1 MAELPKVQAAN
12 VQRAALADV
21 PSLRFED
28 LAVAARSGG
37 NIGDALD
44 RMSQSLFKAQEED
57 VRRKAAEYAIERPLT
72 PEQWRDIRREPKELE
87 KYFKGQGKVFKE
99 TYMAAQA
106 SQLSSEL
113 TVRLENQFDLL
124 KKKLELGEIKEGE
137 AVKAVRD
144 AIDGSVPVVA
154 SMSPEVGLKF
164 KANVA
169 MRGSSV
175 YEKAVQLTAR
185 RTKTTDEIVMKQYT
199 DNIPTQ
205 IDARIADL
213 IGAGIPVDMRDVEA
227 LVLQEPA
234 RFAAKHGDE
243 NTFFAPAKKAFRAAV
258 TAKIKDAVNSPA
270 ALDNPQ
276 VVQKALER
284 GEFNIT
290 VNVAGKQIP
299 IDLQAEWDYLNDE
312 EKKSVREE
320 FNASFNAR
328 YNLITKSRE
337 IDKLSSSRAVVEV
350 AEGLKSKLLALDAND
365 PGVSEAGI
373 SEFLAGK
380 AKEFNSTASAVNSPE
395 ITKAASDG
403 LMVVYKQFISDYVQ
417 TKMTPDQ
424 QKSLV
429 LGQAATGDNSKSINY
444 IFQSAD
450 LATKVELQK
459 HLREEITARNSFL
472 ASEDRR
478 VEDARKDAVREKIQI
493 IFGKPRNSPEVKV
506 ALAELKTL
514 DSLKWTDITKAFS
527 AGRTQD
533 DAGTIRQLQI
543 ARANGTLNTDMVLR
557 LGSNLTI
564 NSQEQYFGYALTT
577 SDKENEIA
585 LTTARNKLKYTRD
598 IAAAV
603 NKTASDI
610 EAQNSYIAV
619 ETEFAN
625 RFLKNRQ
632 QIGAKDYKPWNAV
645 QEMDTLLKDA
655 VKEKEVKVVNGA
667 RSRVDSFRNT
677 YLPKGK
683 TYTDDE
689 IRKQIQLSIS
699 GQKSDITIKLSPTD
713 LNLYVNDLNALK
725 GAK

>member
-28 LAVAARSGG
+28 LAVTARAGG

-44 RMSQSLFKAQEED
+44 RMSQSLLKAQEED

-72 PEQWRDIRREPKELE
+72 PEQWADIRREPKELE
-87 KYFKGQGKVFKE
+87 KYFKGQGKIFKE

-113 TVRLENQFDLL
+113 TVRLENEFDRL
-124 KKKLELGEIKEGE
+124 KKKLELGEIKEAE
-137 AVKAVRD
+137 AVKAVQD

-175 YEKAVQLTAR
+175 YEKAVQMTAR
-185 RTKTTDEIVMKQYT
+185 RTKATDEIVMKQYI

-205 IDARIADL
+205 IDAQVANL
-213 IGAGIPVDMRDVEA
+213 IGSGLPIDMRDVEA
-227 LVLQEPA
+227 VVLQEPA

-276 VVQKALER
+276 IVQKALQS
-284 GEFNIT
+284 GQFNIT

-299 IDLQAEWDYLNDE
+299 IDLQAEWDYTNDE
-312 EKKSVREE
+312 EKKAIREE
-320 FNASFNAR
+320 FNAAFNAR

-337 IDKLSSSRAVVEV
+337 IDKLNSSQAVVEV
-350 AEGLKSKLLALDAND
+350 AEGLKSKLLALDANE
-365 PGVSEAGI
+365 PGVNEAGI
-373 SEFLAGK
+373 SEFLTNK
-380 AKEFNSTASAVNSPE
+380 AKEFKSTAAAVNSPE

-403 LMVVYKQFISDYVQ
+403 LMVVYKQFISDFVQ

-424 QKSLV
+424 QKNLV
-429 LGQAATGDNSKSINY
+429 LGQPATGDNSKAINY

-478 VEDARKDAVREKIQI
+478 VEDARKDQANALVQT
-493 IFGKPRNSPEVKV
+493 IFEKPRGSKEVKD
-506 ALAELKTL
+506 ALVQLKKI
-514 DSLKWTDITKAFS
+514 DAVKWTDITKSFA
-527 AGRTQD
+527 AGRSQD
-533 DAGTIRQLQI
+533 DGNTIRQLQI

-557 LGSNLTI
+557 LAPNLTV

-585 LTTARNKLKYTRD
+585 LTTARNKLKYTKA
-598 IAAAV
+598 IADSV

-610 EAQNSYIAV
+610 EAQNAYIAV

-655 VKEKEVKVVNGA
+655 VKDKEAKVVQGA

-683 TYTDDE
+683 TYTDDA
-689 IRKQIQLSIS
+689 IRTQIQLSIS
-699 GQKSDITIKLSPTD
+699 GQKSDLTTKLAPQD
-713 LNLYVNDLNALK
+713 LRLYINDLDSLK
-725 GAK
+725 GK

>member
-28 LAVAARSGG
+28 LAVTARAGG

-72 PEQWRDIRREPKELE
+72 PEQWRDIRRDPKELD

-124 KKKLELGEIKEGE
+124 KKKLELGEITEQQ
-137 AVKAVRD
+137 AVATVRD
-144 AIDGSVPVVA
+144 AIDGATPVVA

-175 YEKAVQLTAR
+175 YEKAVQMTAR
-185 RTKTTDEIVMKQYT
+185 RTKATDEIVLKQYT

-205 IDARIADL
+205 IDARIANL
-213 IGAGIPVDMRDVEA
+213 IGSGIPVDMRDVEA

-258 TAKIKDAVNSPA
+258 TARIKDAVNSPA

-276 VVQKALER
+276 IVQKALQS
-284 GEFNIT
+284 GEFNIK
-290 VNVAGKQIP
+290 VNVAGNEVP
-299 IDLQAEWDYLNDE
+299 IDLQAEWNYLNDE

-320 FNASFNAR
+320 FNAAFNAR

-337 IDKLSSSRAVVEV
+337 IDKLNSSQAVVEV

-365 PGVSEAGI
+365 PGVNEAGI

-380 AKEFNSTASAVNSPE
+380 AKEFKSTAAAVNSPE

-403 LMVVYKQFISDYVQ
+403 LMVVYKQFISDFVQ

-424 QKSLV
+424 QKNLV
-429 LGQAATGDNSKSINY
+429 LGQPATGDNSKSINY

-450 LATKVELQK
+450 LATRVELQK
-459 HLREEITARNSFL
+459 HLRDEITARNSFL

-478 VEDARKDAVREKIQI
+478 VEDARKDQANALVQT
-493 IFGKPRNSPEVKV
+493 IFEKPRGSKEVKD
-506 ALAELKTL
+506 ALIQLKKV
-514 DSLKWTDITKAFS
+514 DAVKWQDITKSFA
-527 AGRTQD
+527 AGRSQD
-533 DAGTIRQLQI
+533 DGNTIRQLQI

-557 LGSNLTI
+557 LAPNLTV

-585 LTTARNKLKYTRD
+585 LTKARNQLKYTC
-598 IAAAV
+598 
-603 NKTASDI
+603 
-610 EAQNSYIAV
+610 
-619 ETEFAN
+619 
-625 RFLKNRQ
+625 
-632 QIGAKDYKPWNAV
+632 
-645 QEMDTLLKDA
+645 
-655 VKEKEVKVVNGA
+655 
-667 RSRVDSFRNT
+667 
-677 YLPKGK
+677 
-683 TYTDDE
+683 
-689 IRKQIQLSIS
+689 
-699 GQKSDITIKLSPTD
+699 GQ
-713 LNLYVNDLNALK
+713 
-725 GAK
+725 

>member
-28 LAVAARSGG
+28 LAVTARAGG

-72 PEQWRDIRREPKELE
+72 PEQWADIRREPKELE

-124 KKKLELGEIKEGE
+124 KKKLELGEITEQQ
-137 AVKAVRD
+137 AVATVRD
-144 AIDGSVPVVA
+144 AIDGAMPVVA

-175 YEKAVQLTAR
+175 YEKAVQMTAR
-185 RTKTTDEIVMKQYT
+185 RTKATDEIVLKQYI

-205 IDARIADL
+205 IDAQVANL
-213 IGAGIPVDMRDVEA
+213 IGSGLPIDMRDVEA
-227 LVLQEPA
+227 VVLQEPA

-276 VVQKALER
+276 IVQKALQS
-284 GEFNIT
+284 GQFNIT

-299 IDLQAEWDYLNDE
+299 IDLQAEWDYTNDE
-312 EKKSVREE
+312 EKKAIREE
-320 FNASFNAR
+320 FNAAFNAR

-337 IDKLSSSRAVVEV
+337 IDKLNSSQAVVEV
-350 AEGLKSKLLALDAND
+350 AEGLKSKLLALDANE
-365 PGVSEAGI
+365 PGVNEAGI
-373 SEFLAGK
+373 SEFLTNK
-380 AKEFNSTASAVNSPE
+380 AKEFKSTAAAVNSPE

-403 LMVVYKQFISDYVQ
+403 LMVVYKQFISNFVQ

-429 LGQAATGDNSKSINY
+429 LGQPATGDNSKAINY

-459 HLREEITARNSFL
+459 HLREEITARNAFL

-478 VEDARKDAVREKIQI
+478 VEDARKDQANALVQT
-493 IFGKPRNSPEVKV
+493 IFEKPRGSKEVKD
-506 ALAELKTL
+506 ALVQLKKI
-514 DSLKWTDITKAFS
+514 DAVKWTDITKSFA
-527 AGRTQD
+527 AGRSQD
-533 DAGTIRQLQI
+533 DGNTIRQLQI

-557 LGSNLTI
+557 LAPNLTV

-610 EAQNSYIAV
+610 EAQNAYIAV

-655 VKEKEVKVVNGA
+655 VKDKEAKVVNGA

-683 TYTDDE
+683 TYTDDA
-689 IRKQIQLSIS
+689 IRTQIQLSIS
-699 GQKSDITIKLSPTD
+699 GQKSDLTTKLAPQD
-713 LNLYVNDLNALK
+713 LRLYINDLDSLK
-725 GAK
+725 GK

>member
-1 MAELPKVQAAN
+1 MRRLKSAALATEWNLDMAELPKVQAAN

-28 LAVAARSGG
+28 LAVTARAGG

-72 PEQWRDIRREPKELE
+72 PEQWRDIRRDPKELD

-124 KKKLELGEIKEGE
+124 KKKLELGEITEQQ
-137 AVKAVRD
+137 AVATVRD
-144 AIDGSVPVVA
+144 AIDGATPVVA

-175 YEKAVQLTAR
+175 YEKAVQMTAR
-185 RTKTTDEIVMKQYT
+185 RTKATDEIVLKQYT

-205 IDARIADL
+205 IDARIANL
-213 IGAGIPVDMRDVEA
+213 IGSGIPVDMRDVEA

-258 TAKIKDAVNSPA
+258 TARIKDAVNSPA

-276 VVQKALER
+276 IVQKALQS
-284 GEFNIT
+284 GEFNIK
-290 VNVAGKQIP
+290 VNVAGNEVP
-299 IDLQAEWDYLNDE
+299 IDLQAEWNYLNDE

-320 FNASFNAR
+320 FNAAFNAR

-337 IDKLSSSRAVVEV
+337 IDKLNSSQAVVEV

-365 PGVSEAGI
+365 PGVNEAGI

-380 AKEFNSTASAVNSPE
+380 AKEFKSTAAAVNSPE

-403 LMVVYKQFISDYVQ
+403 LMVVYKQFISDFVQ

-424 QKSLV
+424 QKNLV
-429 LGQAATGDNSKSINY
+429 LGQPATGDNSKSINY

-450 LATKVELQK
+450 LATRVELQK
-459 HLREEITARNSFL
+459 HLRDEITARNSFL

-478 VEDARKDAVREKIQI
+478 VEDARKDQANALVQT
-493 IFGKPRNSPEVKV
+493 IFEKPRGSKEVKD
-506 ALAELKTL
+506 ALIQLKKV
-514 DSLKWTDITKAFS
+514 DAVKWQDITKSFA
-527 AGRTQD
+527 AGRSQD
-533 DAGTIRQLQI
+533 DGNTIRQLQI

-557 LGSNLTI
+557 LAPNLTV

-585 LTTARNKLKYTRD
+585 LTKARNQLKYTC
-598 IAAAV
+598 
-603 NKTASDI
+603 
-610 EAQNSYIAV
+610 
-619 ETEFAN
+619 
-625 RFLKNRQ
+625 
-632 QIGAKDYKPWNAV
+632 
-645 QEMDTLLKDA
+645 
-655 VKEKEVKVVNGA
+655 
-667 RSRVDSFRNT
+667 
-677 YLPKGK
+677 
-683 TYTDDE
+683 
-689 IRKQIQLSIS
+689 
-699 GQKSDITIKLSPTD
+699 GQ
-713 LNLYVNDLNALK
+713 
-725 GAK
+725 

>member
-28 LAVAARSGG
+28 LAVTARAGG

-57 VRRKAAEYAIERPLT
+57 VRRKATEYAIERPLT
-72 PEQWRDIRREPKELE
+72 PEQWADIRREPKELD
-87 KYFKGQGKVFKE
+87 KYFKGQGRIFKE

-106 SQLSSEL
+106 FQLSSEL

-124 KKKLELGEIKEGE
+124 KKKLELGEITEQQ
-137 AVKAVRD
+137 AVATVRD
-144 AIDGSVPVVA
+144 AIDGAMPVVA

-175 YEKAVQLTAR
+175 YEKAVQMTAR
-185 RTKTTDEIVMKQYT
+185 RTKTTDEIVLKQYIDT
-199 DNIPTQ
+199 FPDQ
-205 IDARIADL
+205 IDFQISKL
-213 IGAGIPVDMRDVEA
+213 IGSGAPVDMKQIESVVLRD
-227 LVLQEPA
+227 PA
-234 RFAAKHGDE
+234 MFAAKHGDE
-243 NTFFAPAKKAFRAAV
+243 NTFFTPANKAFRAAV
-258 TAKIKDAVNSPA
+258 TARIKNAVNSPA

-276 VVQKALER
+276 IVQKALES
-284 GEFNIT
+284 GQFNIK
-290 VNVAGKQIP
+290 VNVAGNEVP
-299 IDLQAEWDYLNDE
+299 IDLQAEWNYLNDE

-320 FNASFNAR
+320 FNAGFNAR

-337 IDKLSSSRAVVEV
+337 IDKLTSSRAVVEV

-403 LMVVYKQFISDYVQ
+403 LMVVYKQFISDFVQ

-429 LGQAATGDNSKSINY
+429 LGQPATGDNSKSINY

-514 DSLKWTDITKAFS
+514 DSLKWTDITKAFA

-619 ETEFAN
+619 ETEFSN

-655 VKEKEVKVVNGA
+655 VKDKEAKVINGA

-683 TYTDDE
+683 TYTDDA
-689 IRKQIQLSIS
+689 IRAQIQLSIS
-699 GQKSDITIKLSPTD
+699 GQK
-713 LNLYVNDLNALK
+713 NDLTTKLAPQDLRLYINDLDSLK
-725 GAK
+725 GK

>member
-28 LAVAARSGG
+28 LAVTARAGG

-44 RMSQSLFKAQEED
+44 RMSQSLLKAQEED

-72 PEQWRDIRREPKELE
+72 PEQWADIRREPKELE

-124 KKKLELGEIKEGE
+124 KKKLELGEITEQQ
-137 AVKAVRD
+137 AVATVRD
-144 AIDGSVPVVA
+144 AIDGAMPVVA

-175 YEKAVQLTAR
+175 YEKAVQMTAR
-185 RTKTTDEIVMKQYT
+185 RTKATDEIVLKQYI

-205 IDARIADL
+205 IDAQVANL
-213 IGAGIPVDMRDVEA
+213 IGSGLPIDMRDVEA
-227 LVLQEPA
+227 VVLQEPA

-276 VVQKALER
+276 IVQKALQS
-284 GEFNIT
+284 GQFNIT

-299 IDLQAEWDYLNDE
+299 IDLQAEWDYTNDE
-312 EKKSVREE
+312 EKKAIREE
-320 FNASFNAR
+320 FNAAFNAR

-337 IDKLSSSRAVVEV
+337 IDKLNSSQAVVEV
-350 AEGLKSKLLALDAND
+350 AEGLKSKLLALDANE
-365 PGVSEAGI
+365 PGVNEAGI
-373 SEFLAGK
+373 SEFLTNK
-380 AKEFNSTASAVNSPE
+380 AKEFKSTAAAVNSPE

-403 LMVVYKQFISDYVQ
+403 LMVVYKQFISDFVQ

-429 LGQAATGDNSKSINY
+429 LGQPATGDNSKAINY

-459 HLREEITARNSFL
+459 HLREEITARNAFL

-478 VEDARKDAVREKIQI
+478 VEDARKDQANALVQT
-493 IFGKPRNSPEVKV
+493 IFEKPRGSKEVKD
-506 ALAELKTL
+506 ALVQLKKI
-514 DSLKWTDITKAFS
+514 DAVKWTDITKSFA
-527 AGRTQD
+527 AGRSQD
-533 DAGTIRQLQI
+533 DGNTIRQLQI

-557 LGSNLTI
+557 LAPNLTV

-610 EAQNSYIAV
+610 EAQNAYIAV

-655 VKEKEVKVVNGA
+655 VKDKEAKVVNGA

-683 TYTDDE
+683 TYTDDA
-689 IRKQIQLSIS
+689 IRTQIQLSIS
-699 GQKSDITIKLSPTD
+699 GQKSDLTTKLAPQD
-713 LNLYVNDLNALK
+713 LRLYINDLDSLK
-725 GAK
+725 GK